1 MASRALLTLAL
12 CATLPLA
19 GCSAFRS
26 YDSELTATSLV
37 ADFSL
42 IDTRT
47 FEVTSAFTAMGEAQD
62 VKLVNG
68 NDIRVTPN
76 RGRVVREV
84 SRALGEDVTRQLREQ
99 LLGVGEGYGG
109 ASAGN
114 HLPPDEAPVILR

>member
-19 GCSAFRS
+19 GCSAFRG
-26 YDSELTATSLV
+26 YDSELTATSLA

-42 IDTRT
+42 IDTRA

-62 VKLVNG
+62 V
-68 NDIRVTPN
+68 
-76 RGRVVREV
+76 
-84 SRALGEDVTRQLREQ
+84 TRQLCEQ
-99 LLGVGEGYGG
+99 LLGGGEGYGG
-109 ASAGN
+109 APAGN